1 MQSYA
6 TPLPTERYFVSFL
19 PSALSSFYAIIKC
32 DTRFLDMWQV
42 FPITLLHGKVNIC
55 KLFHMYSKLNR
66 HKVNFISVYL
76 SANPTAIKLFRC
88 QNLEVIYK

>member
-1 MQSYA
+1 MVGPFA
-6 TPLPTERYFVSFL
+6 
-19 PSALSSFYAIIKC
+19 SAHLQAGAHTANKTRQNISLEPGPAASLSC
-32 DTRFLDMWQV
+32 
-42 FPITLLHGKVNIC
+42 TLLHGKENIC

-88 QNLEVIYK
+88 QNLKVIYK